1 MNTDRTM
8 RTNLLTL
15 LAILTWSG
23 LAAAGEWKETEDGLF
38 RVQYTSALDTVPINR
53 MHEWTLRVET
63 ADGDPVEDAE
73 ITVDG
78 GMPAHDHGLPTQP
91 RVTEYLGD
99 GDYRVRGLRF
109 HMRGAWQVRFEIR
122 DGDLRDRVTFDLAL

>member
-1 MNTDRTM
+1 MNTDRSM
-8 RTNLLTL
+8 RADLLL
-15 LAILTWSG
+15 LLVAMTVSG
-23 LAAAGEWKETEDGLF
+23 LAVAGEWKQTEDGHF
-38 RVQYTSALDTVPINR
+38 RVQYTSALDPIPINR
-53 MHEWTLRVET
+53 MHEWTVRVET

-73 ITVDG
+73 IIVDG

-122 DGDLRDRVTFDLAL
+122 DGELRDRVTFDLAL